1 MNNLMI
7 LLRRQAL
14 SLSPIF
20 KLQMSF
26 FILAIGMWVH
36 FYGPEGAD
44 FGVKAATLAVFT
56 GFLLMLELLPTNDT
70 LMGRIASYFNRV
82 NGALFAL
89 GVGWNWISSET
100 GGSPASVVWPIIGV
114 AGYYLMGLTIG
125 SAISSR
131 LFVSR
136 PIRTQEFSPE
146 IESALLAEYERLI
159 DALEDENARRAE
171 IGGFIASL
179 EINLA
184 NLLLF
189 LRNDPKS
196 GLTQEKLDNLL
207 RYADLDFGGKS
218 AGVAVG
224 SHHRRL
230 RLLIRGALAET
241 SPSP

>member
-1 MNNLMI
+1 MTRLQ
-7 LLRRQAL
+7 RHAFT
-14 SLSPIF
+14 LSPIF

-26 FILAIGMWVH
+26 FILAFGIWVH

-70 LMGRIASYFNRV
+70 LMGRIANYVNRV

-89 GVGWNWISSET
+89 GVGWNWITSET
-100 GGSPASVVWPIIGV
+100 DGSPGSVVWPIIGV
-114 AGYYLMGLTIG
+114 AGYYLAGLTIG

-131 LFVSR
+131 LFPSR
-136 PIRTQEFSPE
+136 SIRTQEFSPE
-146 IESALLAEYERLI
+146 IATALFAEYERLI
-159 DALEDENARRAE
+159 DALKDENTNHAE
-171 IGGFIASL
+171 IAGFIASL

-196 GLTQEKLDNLL
+196 GLTPEKLDNLL
-207 RYADLDFGGKS
+207 RYADLDFGGES
-218 AGVAVG
+218 AGVSAF
-224 SHHRRL
+224 SHHHRL
-230 RLLIRGALAET
+230 RLLIRGVLGET